1 MSKNENRK
9 KILEN
14 SSKHAEEVFK
24 RPQVLIY
31 KAKEDWLT
39 LNIDSLNMTT
49 KDPLSA
55 LAST

>member
-1 MSKNENRK
+1 MLRR
-9 KILEN
+9 
-14 SSKHAEEVFK
+14 EVFK

-55 LAST
+55 LASTYTYS